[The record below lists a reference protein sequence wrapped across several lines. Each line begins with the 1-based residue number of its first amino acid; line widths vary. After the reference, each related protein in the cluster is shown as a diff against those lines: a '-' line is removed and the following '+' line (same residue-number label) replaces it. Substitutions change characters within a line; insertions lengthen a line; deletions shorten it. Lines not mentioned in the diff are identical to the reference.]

1 MPANG
6 SRTCSINITRGPEA
20 ATGVQQKDVRS
31 TSKCLAQEHA
41 NSLTRD
47 AAAAGLTKLLTS
59 TSQIYVLTCHLN
71 VPPQSAT
78 SMCHLNVPPQRATS
92 TSSPTVIDKHQHM
105 HFFTFKTILL

>member
-71 VPPQSAT
+71 VPPQ
-78 SMCHLNVPPQRATS
+78 RATS
-92 TSSPTVIDKHQHM
+92 TSSPTIIDKHQHM
-105 HFFTFKTILL
+105 HFFTFKTVLL